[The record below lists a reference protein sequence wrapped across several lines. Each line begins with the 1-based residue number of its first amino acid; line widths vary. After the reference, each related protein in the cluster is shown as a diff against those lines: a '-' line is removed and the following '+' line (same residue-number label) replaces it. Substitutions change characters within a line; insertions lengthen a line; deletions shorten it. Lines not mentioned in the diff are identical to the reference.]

1 MRRLGFKK
9 KNKNKKTFYRIME
22 IFKKSCVALGES
34 EKAKGEKKE
43 IVIIL
48 IITTSLISNL

>member
-1 MRRLGFKK
+1 
-9 KNKNKKTFYRIME
+9 ME